1 MEQRR
6 IYLGSFEEI
15 VLLAIFR
22 LGETAYGAR
31 VREKVSQVTER
42 NISIGAIYATVDRL
56 ERKGLISSGR
66 RAATSERDGRAKRYY
81 SIEALGV
88 QALNDTREARTKL
101 RIGSK
106 EHKPTVK

>member
-1 MEQRR
+1 MTIEQRR

-15 VLLAIFR
+15 VLLAIDR

-31 VREKVSQVTER
+31 VRQKVCEVTER

-56 ERKGLISSGR
+56 ERKGLIRSGR
-66 RAATSERDGRAKRYY
+66 RAASSERAGRAKRYY
-81 SIEALGV
+81 SIDALGV

-101 RIGSK
+101 RVGSSRN
-106 EHKPTVK
+106 